1 MAIVTDVPI
10 TASLTLS
17 ETLLAMDIAD
27 TIRHDDR
34 MREFEL
40 TDIDRRN
47 AAIERLRMAYEA
59 QGDVVPD
66 HVLERAIAQMNES
79 RFVHKSMPKGPR
91 RLFWTAFVR
100 RGRYGRNVTA
110 ALTAVAVGYGA
121 WTLGYDQFV
130 TKPRL
135 EAERHLARQIEAV
148 IPRNLAST
156 VEYAEGFARRLGDQA
171 ALDRIGSQRFS
182 VEAALAARDVKA
194 AEQGILVI
202 RAVGQELKH
211 REDGVLLV
219 AEVETLTA
227 DPISKVSDA
236 PARDALVDLASQMR
250 DAALRGDLKTYQ
262 DVSERFKSF
271 SSYILTPYKIQIV
284 DRPGIS
290 AGVELTDKDSGVP
303 AWYLIVEAVSPS
315 GVVKPLE
322 IKDRN
327 RKPTR
332 MVSIWGIRVTN
343 EAFLR
348 VKSDKTSDGVIDDII
363 AGEKPAGTLQVN
375 WRVDDVN
382 GQTINYWVDPR
393 QQAGRNR

>member
-1 MAIVTDVPI
+1 MAIVKDVPVKG
-10 TASLTLS
+10 SLTLS

-34 MREFEL
+34 MREFEM
-40 TDIDRRN
+40 TDGDRRN
-47 AAIERLRMAYEA
+47 AAIERLRKAYEA

-66 HVLERAIAQMNES
+66 HVLERAITQMNEA
-79 RFVHKSMPKGPR
+79 RFVHKSMAGGPR

-100 RGRYGRNVTA
+100 RGRYGRNAAAAITA
-110 ALTAVAVGYGA
+110 IAVGYGA

-130 TKPRL
+130 TKPRI
-135 EAERHLARQIEAV
+135 EAERRLALQIEEV

-156 VEYAEGFARRLGDQA
+156 VEYAEGFAHRLGDAA
-171 ALDRIGSQRFS
+171 ALDRIGSQRKA
-182 VEAALAARDVKA
+182 VEASLVARDVQA

-211 REDGVLLV
+211 REDGVRLV
-219 AEVETLTA
+219 AEVDALTT
-227 DPISKVSDA
+227 DTISKVSDTE
-236 PARDALVDLASQMR
+236 ARDALVDLASQMR
-250 DAALRGDLKTYQ
+250 DAALRGDLKSYES
-262 DVSERFKSF
+262 VAERFKSY
-271 SSYILTPYKIQIV
+271 SGYILTPYKMQIV

-290 AGVELTDKDSGVP
+290 AGVELTDKETGVP

-332 MVSIWGIRVTN
+332 TVSLWGIRVTK

-348 VKSDKTSDGVIDDII
+348 LKADKKADGVLDDNI

-375 WRVDDVN
+375 WGVDDVN